1 MHRTFQVVGMAML
14 VCLNAVGS
22 TAMAEAQGVIR
33 FAGSIVEPTCSTST
47 LSSGWRVEGCSEM
60 SRGTAIN
67 VREMKP
73 QALAS
78 SLDNASVQVKLVADS
93 NRGLYYDQL
102 YTLVDNS
109 GKAVTQG
116 LYLITLT
123 SP

>member
-1 MHRTFQVVGMAML
+1 
-14 VCLNAVGS
+14 
-22 TAMAEAQGVIR
+22 
-33 FAGSIVEPTCSTST
+33 
-47 LSSGWRVEGCSEM
+47 
-60 SRGTAIN
+60 
-67 VREMKP
+67 MKP
-73 QALAS
+73 QASAS

>member
-1 MHRTFQVVGMAML
+1 
-14 VCLNAVGS
+14 
-22 TAMAEAQGVIR
+22 
-33 FAGSIVEPTCSTST
+33 
-47 LSSGWRVEGCSEM
+47 M

-73 QALAS
+73 QASAS